1 MNLEEK
7 NVQKGKLYSIGNQF
21 IMSRLISSIPTSTT
35 PLALIFQH
43 ETLYWSCIST
53 VEQRDGWVAFHN
65 QRFLS
70 RIDPNHAGEF
80 RARVGQSPAIVQ
92 DIIEL
97 YQALGAVPAAYVDLL
112 TTPEDL
118 LFHLRQANFQEWD
131 GALADLMFYL
141 GPDVAPPATV
151 AVEVV
156 ETDTAKEAW
165 ASIVGNEDALDAH
178 AQARLQELYRTQI
191 SDPRMVAYL
200 IQADGEPASRCQL
213 FSCQGLGRIEAV
225 RTSTPYQGQ
234 GLAAAV
240 IRQALRDSLQQNHIT
255 YIYAEPGSKAQR
267 LYHRLGF
274 RTVAQK
280 AICGFLWQE

>member
-1 MNLEEK
+1 
-7 NVQKGKLYSIGNQF
+7 
-21 IMSRLISSIPTSTT
+21 MSRPISSIPISTT

-80 RARVGQSPAIVQ
+80 RARVGQSAAIVQ

-97 YQALGAVPAAYVDLL
+97 YQALGAIPAAYVDLL
-112 TTPEDL
+112 TTPEDFI
-118 LFHLRQANFQEWD
+118 FHLRQANFQEWD

-141 GPDVAPPATV
+141 GPDVALPTSV

-156 ETDTAKEAW
+156 ETNTAKEAW
-165 ASIVGNEDALDAH
+165 ASIVEKQDDDDVY
-178 AQARLQELYRTQI
+178 AQVRLQELYRSQI
-191 SDPRMVAYL
+191 SDPRMLAYL
-200 IQADGEPASRCQL
+200 IRVDGEPASRCQL
-213 FSCQGLGRIEAV
+213 FSCQGLGRVEAV
-225 RTSTPYQGQ
+225 RTSTPYQGR
-234 GLAAAV
+234 GLAAAI
-240 IRQALRDSLQQNHIT
+240 IRQALSASLHHNHIT
-255 YIYAEPGSKAQR
+255 YIYAEPGSRAQQ

-280 AICGFLWQE
+280 AICGFLLQE

>member
-1 MNLEEK
+1 
-7 NVQKGKLYSIGNQF
+7 
-21 IMSRLISSIPTSTT
+21 MSRLIASIPTSTT

-92 DIIEL
+92 DIIEF

-118 LFHLRQANFQEWD
+118 LFHLRQANFQEWA

-141 GPDVAPPATV
+141 GPDVAPPTTV

-165 ASIVGNEDALDAH
+165 ASIVGNEDDLDAH
-178 AQARLQELYRTQI
+178 AQARLQDLYRTQI
-191 SDPRMVAYL
+191 SDPRMLAYL
-200 IQADGEPASRCQL
+200 IRVDGEPASRCQL

-240 IRQALRDSLQQNHIT
+240 VRQALSDSLQENRIT

-280 AICGFLWQE
+280 AICGFLWHE

>member
-1 MNLEEK
+1 MDR
-7 NVQKGKLYSIGNQF
+7 
-21 IMSRLISSIPTSTT
+21 SRISSISTSTT
-35 PLALIFQH
+35 PLALILQH

-80 RARVGQSPAIVQ
+80 RARVSQGPAIVQ
-92 DIIEL
+92 DIIEF
-97 YQALGAVPAAYVDLL
+97 YQALGAVPAAYVDIL

-118 LFHLRQANFQEWD
+118 IFHLRQANFHEWD
-131 GALADLMFYL
+131 GALADLMCYI
-141 GPDVAPPATV
+141 GPDAAPPTTI

-156 ETDTAKEAW
+156 ETDIAKEAW
-165 ASIVGNEDALDAH
+165 ASIMEKQDDDAY
-178 AQARLQELYRTQI
+178 AQARLQYLYRTQI
-191 SDPRMVAYL
+191 SDPRMMAYL
-200 IQADGEPASRCQL
+200 IRVDGEPASRCQL
-213 FSCQGLGRIEAV
+213 FSCEGLGRIEAV
-225 RTSTPYQGQ
+225 RTSAPYQGR

-240 IRQALRDSLQQNHIT
+240 VRQALNDSLQENRIT

-274 RTVAQK
+274 RTVVQK
-280 AICGFLWQE
+280 AICAYLWQE

>member
-1 MNLEEK
+1 
-7 NVQKGKLYSIGNQF
+7 
-21 IMSRLISSIPTSTT
+21 MSRLISNISTSIT

-92 DIIEL
+92 DIIEF
-97 YQALGAVPAAYVDLL
+97 YQALGVVPAAYVDIL

-118 LFHLRQANFQEWD
+118 IFHLRQANFQEWD
-131 GALADLMFYL
+131 GALADLMFYI
-141 GPDVAPPATV
+141 GPDAAPRTTV

-156 ETDTAKEAW
+156 ETDIAKEAW
-165 ASIVGNEDALDAH
+165 ASILEKQDDDDAY
-178 AQARLQELYRTQI
+178 AQARLRELYRTQI

-200 IQADGEPASRCQL
+200 VRVDGEPASRCQL
-213 FSCQGLGRIEAV
+213 FSCEGLGRIEAV
-225 RTSTPYQGQ
+225 RTSTLHQGR

-240 IRQALRDSLQQNHIT
+240 IRQALSDSLQQNQIT
-255 YIYAEPGSKAQR
+255 YIYAEPGSNAQR

-280 AICGFLWQE
+280 AIRGFLWQE